1 MLSVHGGGLE
11 IPAASRGTKARCC
24 EPGIHPRILP
34 LSKGNNVVPYSLRTG
49 LGPYRKQHGSR
60 ERATASS
67 VSITWGMSDARRKA
81 LYTGAR
87 GHAGSCTIGRSRIDA
102 N

>member
-60 ERATASS
+60 ELAT
-67 VSITWGMSDARRKA
+67 RRPYR
-81 LYTGAR
+81 LLGACRTHDEKLCTRVR
-87 GHAGSCTIGRSRIDA
+87 GGTQGVVQ
-102 N
+102 